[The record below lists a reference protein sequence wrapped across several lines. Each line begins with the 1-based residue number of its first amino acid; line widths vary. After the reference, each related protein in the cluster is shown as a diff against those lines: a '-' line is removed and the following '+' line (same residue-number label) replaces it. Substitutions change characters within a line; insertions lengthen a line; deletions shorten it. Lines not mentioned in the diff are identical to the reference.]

1 MEQTHV
7 EVKKIKV
14 FIATPCFGAQ
24 VSCYYTLSLFNTIK
38 MFEEHGIEYMFGF
51 LPNQIVTRAR
61 NVLTQAFMETDC
73 THLFFI
79 DADIKWEAADVLK
92 LIKHSK
98 PVVIGLYPNK
108 GYNYTR
114 MLSEG
119 KKIETRDDLYKGLQY
134 STTFIEQDNNA
145 LYGDLMEVKHGATG
159 FMLIEK
165 RVISEVQK
173 HVDYYIDSDTQQKI
187 YDIFN
192 CKVIEEDYLTE
203 DYYFCHLWRQCCGGK
218 IWSDLSICLN
228 HEGWHSF
235 EGNPYKSFT
244 LIK

>member
-1 MEQTHV
+1 MEKTDV

-61 NVLTQAFMETDC
+61 NALTQAFMETDC

-98 PVVIGLYPNK
+98 IH
-108 GYNYTR
+108 
-114 MLSEG
+114 M
-119 KKIETRDDLYKGLQY
+119 
-134 STTFIEQDNNA
+134 
-145 LYGDLMEVKHGATG
+145 
-159 FMLIEK
+159 
-165 RVISEVQK
+165 
-173 HVDYYIDSDTQQKI
+173 
-187 YDIFN
+187 
-192 CKVIEEDYLTE
+192 
-203 DYYFCHLWRQCCGGK
+203 
-218 IWSDLSICLN
+218 
-228 HEGWHSF
+228 
-235 EGNPYKSFT
+235 
-244 LIK
+244 